1 MPVLP
6 DRSAVREGGESA
18 RASSVREDGDEKAER
33 LCLDRV
39 LGLAEQV
46 AFK

>member
-1 MPVLP
+1 MPMLP
-6 DRSAVREGGESA
+6 DHRCNGEGGG
-18 RASSVREDGDEKAER
+18 SVREDGDEKAER

-39 LGLAEQV
+39 LGLAVQV